1 MAYPVAQIANQLL
14 LNSVEN
20 GGELTTN
27 MKLQKMLYYQQG
39 FHLAYFGTP
48 LFDED
53 IEAWM
58 YGPVVPSMYEKY
70 KTCGR
75 NGIEPDYTTPFSF
88 NEKEEL
94 ALFNEVCKVYGA
106 YSAIGLMNMTHEEMP
121 WKSTPTG
128 EGEEHIIH
136 KEKMQSFFRKRLKE

>member
-14 LNSVEN
+14 IYSADN
-20 GGELTTN
+20 GGELMTN

-39 FHLAYFGTP
+39 FHMAYFGTP

-70 KTCGR
+70 KGYGR
-75 NGIEPDYTTPFSF
+75 NGIEPDRTMKFTF
-88 NEKEEL
+88 EKKNEL

-106 YSAIGLMNMTHEEMP
+106 YSAIGLMNMTHDETP

-128 EGEEHIIH
+128 EGEGHIIA
-136 KEKMQSFFRKRLKE
+136 KEKMQSFFKKRLKD